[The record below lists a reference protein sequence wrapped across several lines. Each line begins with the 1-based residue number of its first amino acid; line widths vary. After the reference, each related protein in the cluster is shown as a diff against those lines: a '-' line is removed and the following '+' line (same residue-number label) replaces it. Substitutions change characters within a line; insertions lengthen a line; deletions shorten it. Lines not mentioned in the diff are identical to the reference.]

1 MKTESRNKLDEKLSD
16 ALSRA
21 VLSETESSFA
31 DRDAFQNWLEEGAR
45 RQLLAR
51 RRKIR
56 RIGFAAAAVFL
67 CAVLL
72 TGSLLL
78 TDVLPPSLQALLSP
92 GEGLAVPDVNS
103 NVESGSG
110 NVVIGGDGNGNTG
123 TWTATFASY
132 DEIPEKYREQIVWFE
147 EMPEGY
153 ELVEIEITQNLNNLE
168 LVTTYNFNHKKNLRI
183 KQTTYYHNVDKITIF
198 NQYDKKIVMGEFEF
212 YKKISEQYSTY
223 SMTCKNDVVHI
234 LDYLHIEQEKIE
246 AMIASIKI
254 GWSMK

>member
-21 VLSETESSFA
+21 VLSETESSFT

-56 RIGFAAAAVFL
+56 RIGLAAAAVFL

-78 TDVLPPSLQALLSP
+78 ADALPPSLQALLSP
-92 GEGLAVPDVNS
+92 EEGVAVPDFNFG
-103 NVESGSG
+103 VESGNG

-132 DEIPEKYREQIVWFE
+132 DEIPEKYLEQIIWFE

-153 ELVEIEITQNLNNLE
+153 ELENVTIMRGIQRIEFTSEYSCEKRTVFRVKQIRYYQDVDNINVMNGYDNVEIIHGMDVYRKKADAMNSYAFFLDNNAISLLDTESLN
-168 LVTTYNFNHKKNLRI
+168 KK
-183 KQTTYYHNVDKITIF
+183 Q
-198 NQYDKKIVMGEFEF
+198 
-212 YKKISEQYSTY
+212 
-223 SMTCKNDVVHI
+223 
-234 LDYLHIEQEKIE
+234 IE
-246 AMIASIKI
+246 AIIASIRTD
-254 GWSMK
+254 WNMR